1 MNIPGLGP
9 DSLPTVPAFPGPL
22 DGPVVTAL
30 LEAMGCHAFIL
41 DREMRLLTFNP
52 GAPGALGLV
61 QGPGGPD
68 ILPLL
73 ARGRAASRGYR
84 ACGEPVPLGAA
95 GMHLWVFRDCR
106 GEERREELEMIFLH
120 DLLAALAPGPGGD
133 LARLWER
140 ALETYRAVV
149 VPGLAQAARREVPG
163 ARALERE
170 DPPAGGEADVEAPP
184 PSAATVL
191 VVDDSPMVRRLLA
204 VVLGRDF
211 RVVAAG
217 DGEAALAQALAERPD
232 LILLDAVMPGRD
244 GFSVCRR
251 LKEDARTAEIPVLFL
266 TALQGEVDEIRAL
279 EAGAIDFI
287 QKPINPATVLARV
300 RNHIELKR
308 SKDRLVELAV
318 QDGLTA
324 LANRRHFDQVLTR
337 EWQRSRREGSPLAL
351 ILGDVDC
358 FKTFNDTY
366 GHVAGDACL
375 RAVAAAF
382 AGALRRPADLAAR
395 FGGEEFVCLLPD
407 TDEAGARAVADQITA
422 ALADLGLPHARSDVA
437 PHVTASLGVAAVCP
451 ALDEG
456 PECLVDEADR
466 RMYEAKRRA
475 KARSLRA

>member
-1 MNIPGLGP
+1 MNNPSLDPEGP
-9 DSLPTVPAFPGPL
+9 PAFPGPL

-30 LEAMGCHAFIL
+30 LEAMGCYAFIL
-41 DREMRLLTFNP
+41 DRELRLLTFSP

-73 ARGRAASRGYR
+73 ARTRAASRGFR
-84 ACGEPVPLGAA
+84 ACGEPLPLGAG

-120 DLLAALAPGPGGD
+120 DLLAAPSPGSGED
-133 LARLWER
+133 LPKRWER
-140 ALETYRAVV
+140 ALAIYREVV
-149 VPGLAQAARREVPG
+149 VPGLAQAGCREVPG
-163 ARALERE
+163 ARALEQE
-170 DPPAGGEADVEAPP
+170 PLPAGGEPDLGVPP
-184 PSAATVL
+184 PCAATVL

-211 RVVAAG
+211 RVVAAA
-217 DGEAALAQALAERPD
+217 DGEAALARALEARPD

-244 GFSVCRR
+244 GFSVCRH
-251 LKEDARTAEIPVLFL
+251 LKGDARTAEIPVLFL

-324 LANRRHFDQVLTR
+324 LANRRHFDQALAR

-375 RAVAAAF
+375 RAVAKAF
-382 AGALRRPADLAAR
+382 AGALRRPGDLAAR

-407 TDEAGARAVADQITA
+407 TDEGGARAVADQITA

-437 PHVTASLGVAAVCP
+437 SHVTASLGVAAVNP

-456 PECLVDEADR
+456 PESLLDEADR